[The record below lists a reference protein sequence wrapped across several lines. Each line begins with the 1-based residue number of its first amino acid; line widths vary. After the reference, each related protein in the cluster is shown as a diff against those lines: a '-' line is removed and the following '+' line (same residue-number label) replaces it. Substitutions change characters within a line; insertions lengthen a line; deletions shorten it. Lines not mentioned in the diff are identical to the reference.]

1 MTTLNFQ
8 RARLRKE
15 LCVIELKLKALKER
29 EVCDISLLSQLQDE
43 RTRHQ
48 NLLSMIEQH
57 LGEKAKQQTKDA
69 Q

>member
-29 EVCDISLLSQLQDE
+29 EVCDMSLLSQLLDE
-43 RTRHQ
+43 KMRHQ

-57 LGEKAKQQTKDA
+57 LGEQAKEQSKDA

>member
-15 LCVIELKLKALKER
+15 LCVIELKIKALKER
-29 EVCDISLLSQLQDE
+29 EICDMALLSQFQDE
-43 RTRHQ
+43 RVRHQ

-57 LGEKAKQQTKDA
+57 LLESAKHQSSDA

>member
-29 EVCDISLLSQLQDE
+29 EVCDMSLLSQLLDE
-43 RTRHQ
+43 KMRHQ

-57 LGEKAKQQTKDA
+57 LGERAKEQSKDA

>member
-8 RARLRKE
+8 RARLSKE
-15 LCVIELKLKALKER
+15 LCVFELKIKALKER
-29 EVCDISLLSQLQDE
+29 EVCDMSLLSQLQDE
-43 RTRHQ
+43 KTRHQ

-57 LGEKAKQQTKDA
+57 LGERVRQTKDA

>member
-15 LCVIELKLKALKER
+15 LCVIELKIKALKER
-29 EVCDISLLSQLQDE
+29 EVCDMSLLSQLQDE
-43 RTRHQ
+43 KTRHQ

-57 LGEKAKQQTKDA
+57 LGERVRQTKDA